1 LKKIISTTNSPG
13 AIGPYSQ
20 GTIFDHLIFTSGQL
34 PIHPDTGLI
43 RENDVAEQT
52 RQCLQN
58 AKAILEEAGSSL
70 GKALKTTVY
79 MVDMKEFSIMND
91 EYKKFFEGNYPA
103 RSTVEV
109 SRLAK
114 DALVEIEVIAYI

>member
-1 LKKIISTTNSPG
+1 MKKIISTTNSPG

-20 GTIFDHLIFTSGQL
+20 GNVLGNLVFTSGQL

-43 RENDVAEQT
+43 CENDVAEQT
-52 RQCLQN
+52 RQCLEN

-70 GKALKTTVY
+70 EKALKTTVY
-79 MVDMKEFSIMND
+79 MVDMKEFSIMNN
-91 EYKKFFEGNYPA
+91 EYKNFFEGNYPA